1 MNKINPLIS
10 IVIPTF
16 NQSEMLDFLF
26 NQHIKLFKKYNISVI
41 VSDNASTDDTAIV
54 VRKWQKE
61 SSLISYYRNS
71 KNIGFDKNVMV
82 ALSYSGATYA
92 WLMGDTYY
100 ISESLIKAVTF
111 KLSNNDVD
119 VCIIN
124 LENMLKGIKSKIYE
138 NQSELLSDL
147 GGIMT
152 CLSCLIFHKRV
163 THSNGF
169 DQWVDSLFMHM
180 GMVLHY
186 INNKNFKMAWIAD
199 QSIES
204 LKHPTLNK
212 RNWSHGKNVLD
223 IGFKA
228 WVKFVFSLPES
239 YTLQSK
245 KDCIKSFG
253 KLSKLATLRGF
264 FLMRLR
270 GQIAFD
276 SYKKYEY
283 EINLSSTLPKFIIVS
298 ILIIPKWMIRAACKF
313 VAVIL
318 GKKGVCY

>member
-147 GGIMT
+147 GGI
-152 CLSCLIFHKRV
+152 
-163 THSNGF
+163 
-169 DQWVDSLFMHM
+169 
-180 GMVLHY
+180 
-186 INNKNFKMAWIAD
+186 
-199 QSIES
+199 
-204 LKHPTLNK
+204 
-212 RNWSHGKNVLD
+212 
-223 IGFKA
+223 
-228 WVKFVFSLPES
+228 
-239 YTLQSK
+239 
-245 KDCIKSFG
+245 
-253 KLSKLATLRGF
+253 
-264 FLMRLR
+264 
-270 GQIAFD
+270 
-276 SYKKYEY
+276 
-283 EINLSSTLPKFIIVS
+283 
-298 ILIIPKWMIRAACKF
+298 
-313 VAVIL
+313 
-318 GKKGVCY
+318 